1 MIVNINSPFVLYILV
16 DNLSISNQLDQ
27 CVFLSYR
34 ISREPASIKPSHE
47 GHGEETEEGTSHATL
62 DRTVIIINGDV
73 PLKIFKLIF
82 LQERKK
88 RNLQIEGNIY

>member
-1 MIVNINSPFVLYILV
+1 MHINSPFVLHIFV

-27 CVFLSYR
+27 CVFLSNR
-34 ISREPASIKPSHE
+34 ISGEPALIKPSHE

-62 DRTVIIINGDV
+62 DCAVVIINGDV
-73 PLKIFKLIF
+73 TLKIFKLIF